1 MQFDCIVVGA
11 GLSGLTAARDLQEL
25 GRSVLVL
32 EASDSAGGRVKSDY
46 QDGFIFD
53 HGFQV
58 INPSYP
64 EVARSK
70 VIKSLDFRTISGSIR
85 IADFDKKIGYNLG
98 SLSSDIGSISEK
110 VNFLAFILNFHVSNS
125 YNFGHYAKNFP
136 RLYANALKP
145 FLSGVF
151 LTDPESIA
159 ADVAQDILR
168 SFFKSLPGVPANGVG
183 AFSKELAKPVEN
195 IKYSTKVEKISEN
208 KVLTDQ
214 GNFDA
219 RYIILATDPTSASN
233 LYDSLK
239 APKMLS
245 SITMYFSTTDE
256 LIDSKNLVVS
266 GRSKLVNSIV
276 MNKISESYAPAGQN
290 LVSATSLEPIS
301 ENDFRLHLKEIW
313 KTESSKWQSLARY
326 EIKNSLP
333 FHAPGQSKNRSLKVN
348 ESLFVIGDHMA
359 MPSQQGAMKSG
370 AVAAK
375 LINQLMR

>member
-11 GLSGLTAARDLQEL
+11 GLSGLTAARDLQQF
-25 GRSVLVL
+25 GRSILVL

-70 VIKSLDFRTISGSIR
+70 AIKSLDFRSISGSIR
-85 IADFDKKIGYNLG
+85 LADFDKKIGYSLG
-98 SLSSDIGSISEK
+98 SLSSDIGGISEK
-110 VNFLAFILNFHVSNS
+110 VNFLAFILNFQVNNS
-125 YNFGHYAKNFP
+125 FNFGHYTQRFP
-136 RLYANALKP
+136 KLYANALKP

-159 ADVAQDILR
+159 ADVAQEILR

-183 AFSKELAKPVEN
+183 AFSRELAKPVEN
-195 IKYSTKVEKISEN
+195 IKYSTKVEKISGN

-214 GNFDA
+214 GNFEA
-219 RYIILATDPTSASN
+219 RYIILATDPRSASD
-233 LYDSLK
+233 LGDSLK
-239 APKMLS
+239 TPKMLS
-245 SITMYFSTTDE
+245 STTMYFSTTDD

-276 MNKISESYAPAGQN
+276 MNKISENYSPDGQN

-301 ENDFRLHLKEIW
+301 ENDFRLQLRQIW
-313 KTESSKWQSLARY
+313 KTDTSNWQSLARY
-326 EIKNSLP
+326 EIMNSLP
-333 FHAPGQSKNRSLKVN
+333 FYAPGQMKNRNLKIKEN
-348 ESLFVIGDHMA
+348 LFVIGDHMA

-375 LINQLMR
+375 LINQLMQ